1 MECRRT
7 KDTSSKNPPK
17 QTFKQP
23 DYQLEGR
30 KLPQAKRKAQETR
43 DTQVTQQHS
52 HNQPQ
57 SPIKVVEGENK
68 RLEKQKSTE
77 ETTKEGG
84 S

>member
-1 MECRRT
+1 MLDLT
-7 KDTSSKNPPK
+7 K

-43 DTQVTQQHS
+43 DAQVTQKHS

-57 SPIKVVEGENK
+57 SPIKAAKGK
-68 RLEKQKSTE
+68 TRD
-77 ETTKEGG
+77 
-84 S
+84 